1 MVSCPRYHSQHNHS
15 ARTKNSGVPS
25 TFLNLLEARPIAVAH
40 KKNAPLR
47 RSRERHDQA
56 PNKKSGRVAQSGGIR
71 LARYTLRNHL
81 PSFLFEIWS
90 FSREARYTVTRI
102 TLFQFA
108 DTTSMSVPQFKD
120 FSGARESASSPALT
134 KINVPTAFA
143 PRTHALY
150 HFPPPRV
157 NRRAPPKL
165 GKSNLPLFLLIPRPR
180 PAEPF
185 GRYTKTGGT
194 AKSLSRLKRE
204 GLLWA

>member
-1 MVSCPRYHSQHNHS
+1 M
-15 ARTKNSGVPS
+15 
-25 TFLNLLEARPIAVAH
+25 
-40 KKNAPLR
+40 R
-47 RSRERHDQA
+47 R
-56 PNKKSGRVAQSGGIR
+56 GAQSEGIR

-120 FSGARESASSPALT
+120 FPGARESASSPALT

-165 GKSNLPLFLLIPRPR
+165 GCSRGDYDTNSRL
-180 PAEPF
+180 
-185 GRYTKTGGT
+185 T
-194 AKSLSRLKRE
+194 AQSVSASCLSRKVETFALI
-204 GLLWA
+204 GFGMP